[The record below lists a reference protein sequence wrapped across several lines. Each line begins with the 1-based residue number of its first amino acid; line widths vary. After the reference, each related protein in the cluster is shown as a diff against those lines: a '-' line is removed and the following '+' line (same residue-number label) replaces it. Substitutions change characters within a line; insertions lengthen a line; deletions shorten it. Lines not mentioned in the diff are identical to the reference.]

1 MHGINIRKIN
11 PLSGMGG
18 REFIGVDFNSNTL
31 KVAHLRPGYNKMEIA
46 HLFSWD
52 ISGFSDE
59 DISKLL
65 RTAFSDLKLKKPC
78 IINIVP
84 SNLVIT
90 KNIEIPSSDSQEIK
104 EIINLQAGRHTPY
117 SREEI
122 IVDYI
127 DIGTYKHKYS
137 KVLLVIV
144 TRGAIKRQFDILTK
158 AGFGLD
164 NILFA
169 PEGLVWFVSK
179 ILRLETAVSPR
190 SIVHID
196 ESVTDFVVIF
206 NDRPVFVRS
215 IPIGSQHLINERDR
229 YEAKFIEELKR
240 SLEAYQSE
248 SIEKNPDMVVLS
260 GAVEEI
266 KNLDVALNKGLHL
279 PVNVEQYY
287 KHFSIAGDVLKKA
300 STDKHL
306 SFLNVIASILGREN
320 IKVNLMPEEARLNK
334 SVEERGRDLIMAGI
348 LVLTLFVLVCFI
360 LVSKIYFKNSYL
372 ARLSV
377 KEQELSK
384 EAGVLEKNFTEIG
397 LVRKYLSGRGYS
409 LEVLNELYSLISL
422 DIEAGD
428 IKFDDQGR
436 FSVRGVA
443 NSMSAVFSFVDR
455 MEKSKYFKDVKT
467 KYTTKRK
474 EEGRD
479 VTDFEIIAALEKEK
493 EQ

>member
-1 MHGINIRKIN
+1 M
-11 PLSGMGG
+11 
-18 REFIGVDFNSNTL
+18 
-31 KVAHLRPGYNKMEIA
+31 
-46 HLFSWD
+46 
-52 ISGFSDE
+52 
-59 DISKLL
+59 
-65 RTAFSDLKLKKPC
+65 
-78 IINIVP
+78 
-84 SNLVIT
+84 
-90 KNIEIPSSDSQEIK
+90 
-104 EIINLQAGRHTPY
+104 
-117 SREEI
+117 
-122 IVDYI
+122 
-127 DIGTYKHKYS
+127 
-137 KVLLVIV
+137 
-144 TRGAIKRQFDILTK
+144 
-158 AGFGLD
+158 
-164 NILFA
+164 
-169 PEGLVWFVSK
+169 WFVSK
-179 ILRLETAVSPR
+179 ILKLETSGSPR
-190 SIVHID
+190 SIVHVD
-196 ESVTDFVVIF
+196 ESISDFVVIF

-215 IPIGSQHLINERDR
+215 IPIGSRHLINERDR
-229 YEAKFIEELKR
+229 YEEKFVEELKR

-287 KHFSIAGDVLKKA
+287 KHFSIAGDVLKNVPIY
-300 STDKHL
+300 KHL

-320 IKVNLMPEEARLNK
+320 IKVNLMPEEAKLNK
-334 SVEERGRDLIMAGI
+334 SVEERGRDLIKAGI

-377 KEQELSK
+377 KDQELSK
-384 EAGVLEKNFTEIG
+384 EADVLEKNFTEIG

-409 LEVLNELYSLISL
+409 LEVLNELYSLISM
-422 DIEAGD
+422 DIQTGD
-428 IKFDDQGR
+428 IKFDDQGK

-479 VTDFEIIAALEKEK
+479 VTDFEIIADLEKEK

>member
-1 MHGINIRKIN
+1 MRGIDIRKMN
-11 PLSGMGG
+11 PLSVAGG
-18 REFIGVDFNSNTL
+18 REFIGVDFDSNTL
-31 KVAHLRPGYNKMEIA
+31 KVAHIRPGYNKMEIA
-46 HLFSWD
+46 HLFSWN
-52 ISGFSDE
+52 INGFSDA

-65 RTAFSDLKLKKPC
+65 RSAFNDLKLKNYC
-78 IINIVP
+78 IVNIVP

-90 KNIEIPSSDSQEIK
+90 KNIEIPSSDPQEIK

-179 ILRLETAVSPR
+179 ILKLETSNSPR

-196 ESVTDFVVIF
+196 ESIADFVVIF

-215 IPIGSQHLINERDR
+215 IPIGAQHLINERDK
-229 YEAKFIEELKR
+229 YEAKFVEELRR
-240 SLEAYQSE
+240 SLEAYQNE

-260 GAVEEI
+260 GAVEDI
-266 KNLDVALNKGLHL
+266 KNLDVALNSGLHL
-279 PVNVEQYY
+279 PVKVEQYY
-287 KHFSIAGDVLKKA
+287 KHFSIVSDALGKA
-300 STDKHL
+300 PVNKHL

-320 IKVNLMPEEARLNK
+320 IKVNLMPEEAKLSK
-334 SVEERGRDLIMAGI
+334 LVEERGRDLIKAGI
-348 LVLTLFVLVCFI
+348 FVLTLLVLACFI
-360 LVSKIYFKNSYL
+360 LVSKIYFKSSYL
-372 ARLSV
+372 ARLSA

-384 EAGVLEKNFTEIG
+384 GADILEKNFAEIG

-409 LEVLNELYSLISL
+409 LDVLNELYSLISL

-428 IKFDDQGR
+428 IKFDDQDR

-479 VTDFEIIAALEKEK
+479 VTDFEIIAALEREK
-493 EQ
+493 E